1 VGLEAAAEVV
11 TEEAREA
18 EATALAVVVR
28 VGRGLVAAATAR
40 AAAARAA
47 AATARVAAAREGRGP
62 EAAATDSAVAGS
74 AARALDSEEGA
85 EMADFLAADRL
96 GLVAAEGWGLFP
108 RRPCW

>member
-62 EAAATDSAVAGS
+62 EAAATDSAAAGS

-85 EMADFLAADRL
+85 EMADFLGASRL
-96 GLVAAEGWGLFP
+96 GSAVEAVAVPFP